1 MKFRFRRLMTIT
13 LMIGYASVN
22 AEVPIL
28 QPGAPGNPT
37 KELDPETAIDI
48 ADSS

>member
-1 MKFRFRRLMTIT
+1 MTIT

-28 QPGAPGNPT
+28 QPGAPGDPT
-37 KELDPETAIDI
+37 KELDPETANAI
-48 ADSS
+48 APSTYTAGDV